1 MSHKISLLDEWIKF
15 FAQTKV
21 KSKIPK
27 KWMDL
32 NVQNKTNWKKV
43 LITGG
48 AEYISAV
55 AIS

>member
-1 MSHKISLLDEWIKF
+1 MFK
-15 FAQTKV
+15 
-21 KSKIPK
+21 
-27 KWMDL
+27 
-32 NVQNKTNWKKV
+32 NKTNWKKV

>member
-1 MSHKISLLDEWIKF
+1 
-15 FAQTKV
+15 V

-48 AEYISAV
+48 AGYISAV

>member
-1 MSHKISLLDEWIKF
+1 
-15 FAQTKV
+15 
-21 KSKIPK
+21 
-27 KWMDL
+27 MDL

-48 AEYISAV
+48 AGYISAV